1 VDLDTVIV
9 RGWRVRGQLPR
20 RNPPRRQLT
29 AQRERRRLVPPPVLR
44 ARVPGRPSRAGG
56 STHRRRRGGR
66 GGRGSCPG
74 ARPGA
79 DLGRWCDRARALP
92 PRARPDPLHRLW
104 CHPNRRGTHR
114 GDRSYPGPPGSLLG
128 RAARDRLRHAAQPGP
143 RARRARGRLPRA
155 RRADVRRRPRP
166 GRIVWGTLQTR
177 APDPRRRGAAARR
190 RLVLHLRLG
199 IRRRRPRRT
208 PQLYPTR
215 RAADLRDGRAHHEGL
230 PMKADTMRLTL
241 RIWRQT
247 GPHDTGGYEEHRV
260 DDARPEMSVLDLLD
274 LLNNRLVDAG
284 VEPVA
289 FDSDCREGIC
299 GACGVTVDGRPHGPV
314 ENTPSCHQRLSSFSD
329 GDTVRIEPL
338 RAGSF
343 PVIRDLVVDR
353 SALDQVVEAGAYV
366 AIPAGSAPDAD
377 AMLQDRDAAES

>member
-1 VDLDTVIV
+1 
-9 RGWRVRGQLPR
+9 
-20 RNPPRRQLT
+20 
-29 AQRERRRLVPPPVLR
+29 
-44 ARVPGRPSRAGG
+44 
-56 STHRRRRGGR
+56 
-66 GGRGSCPG
+66 
-74 ARPGA
+74 
-79 DLGRWCDRARALP
+79 
-92 PRARPDPLHRLW
+92 
-104 CHPNRRGTHR
+104 
-114 GDRSYPGPPGSLLG
+114 
-128 RAARDRLRHAAQPGP
+128 
-143 RARRARGRLPRA
+143 
-155 RRADVRRRPRP
+155 
-166 GRIVWGTLQTR
+166 
-177 APDPRRRGAAARR
+177 
-190 RLVLHLRLG
+190 
-199 IRRRRPRRT
+199 
-208 PQLYPTR
+208 
-215 RAADLRDGRAHHEGL
+215 
-230 PMKADTMRLTL
+230 MKADTMRLTL
-241 RIWRQT
+241 RIWRQA

-377 AMLQDRDAAES
+377 AMLQDRDAAESALDLAACTGCGACVAACPNGSASLFVGAKLGHLALMPVAGAERTARARDMVRQTDRDFGPCSLYGECARVCPAGVPLRATGMVNRERLRAAFRR